1 MKLKKMLITTVA
13 LASAMILAT
22 TGCASSTDGNTEAE
36 AGATSSAELTTLK
49 VALVGLVHDGA
60 LHLGIEE
67 GFFEEEGL
75 EIETSL
81 VANPPAG
88 LAAAQG
94 GQVDLVYSPSVSVLT
109 AVTQGVDLRM
119 IAGAAGYRE
128 GATAEDD
135 DASLFAS
142 KSSGITSVSELA
154 GKTIAVPARKAFF
167 EIVVANMLVD
177 AGVSPEDVN
186 WVALDFASATEAL
199 RNGTIDAVPLVS
211 PFAAQAEGDG
221 AVHLGS
227 PNIEFIEQ
235 GAVAFWVA
243 SGAQVEANPDVYLR
257 FQRAITKS
265 QDFANENS
273 ELAVQAGLDAVDS
286 PLTIDQI
293 ASPYWIS
300 EVNAD
305 DLIRA
310 NEKLVKLGVL
320 PEVLDIDSLIFRN

>member
-1 MKLKKMLITTVA
+1 MKFKKMLITTVA

-22 TGCASSTDGNTEAE
+22 TGCTSSTDGNTEAE
-36 AGATSSAELTTLK
+36 AGATPSSEMTTLK
-49 VALVGLVHDGA
+49 VAVVGLVHDGA

-128 GATAEDD
+128 GATSEDD

-142 KSSGITSVSELA
+142 KSSGITSVSQLA

-211 PFAAQAEGDG
+211 PFAAQAEDDG

-243 SGAQVEANPDVYLR
+243 SGAQVEANPDVYSR

-293 ASPYWIS
+293 APPYWIS

-305 DLIRA
+305 DLSRA

-320 PEVLDIDSLIFRN
+320 PEMLDIDSLIFRN